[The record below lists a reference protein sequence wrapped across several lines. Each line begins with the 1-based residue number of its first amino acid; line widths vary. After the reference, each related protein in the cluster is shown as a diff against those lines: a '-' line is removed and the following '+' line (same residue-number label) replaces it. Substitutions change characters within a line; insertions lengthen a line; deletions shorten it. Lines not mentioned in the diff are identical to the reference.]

1 VGPQAR
7 VRALGAWNPCS
18 TQPKCPTL
26 GLTRYAHESRWMF
39 ETLLVLV
46 ILCWT
51 LLSRYIYTIN
61 FYSSIKSQ
69 DNVPEWLMGMTR
81 TPLDIIC
88 LRARRFE
95 SCRCRDS
102 FALLF
107 VFFGWLVVE
116 ICRTEGGGWGSRA
129 PPPQSPTNATPTL
142 FYRAKHRV
150 RLVHS

>member
-1 VGPQAR
+1 
-7 VRALGAWNPCS
+7 
-18 TQPKCPTL
+18 
-26 GLTRYAHESRWMF
+26 
-39 ETLLVLV
+39 
-46 ILCWT
+46 
-51 LLSRYIYTIN
+51 
-61 FYSSIKSQ
+61 
-69 DNVPEWLMGMTR
+69 MGMTR

-129 PPPQSPTNATPTL
+129 PSPQSPTNATPAL

-150 RLVHS
+150 RLVHSEVFNMHRKFINFARSVWLHQYFWSAPIRLPNTAMLTNATAPSNEFVRRH